1 MHILVTGFE
10 PFGNDSIN
18 ASGEVV
24 HRLPASIGA
33 HQITTAILPVTFGS
47 SGPALEQLI
56 TEHQPEAVI
65 CLGEAGGRDAI
76 TPESQGVNMDD
87 ARIPDNDGDQPRS
100 SPIDPAAP
108 AVRPAT
114 IDPNAVVQTLIRQG
128 FNAAVSD
135 DAGRFV
141 CNHIAFIAYGSG
153 VPALFIHVPAV
164 RPEGAHALV
173 GAETDGSTTQSS
185 WSFEQLAEALKTALA
200 GL

>member
-33 HQITTAILPVTFGS
+33 HKITTAILPVAFGT

-56 TEHQPEAVI
+56 TEHRPDAVI
-65 CLGEAGGRDAI
+65 CLGEAGGRNAI

-87 ARIPDNDGDQPRS
+87 ARIPDNDGGQPRNT
-100 SPIDPAAP
+100 PIDPTAA
-108 AVRPAT
+108 AARPAT
-114 IDPNAVVQTLIRQG
+114 IDPNTVVQVLVREG

-141 CNHIAFIAYGSG
+141 CNHIAFIAYGSA

-164 RPEGAHALV
+164 RPAGAQALV

-185 WSFEQLAEALKTALA
+185 WSFTQLADAVETALA
-200 GL
+200 AL